1 MIAKGLS
8 QRDSIDAGWSSL
20 VARRAHNPK
29 VVGSNPAPATNNTS
43 PVHNGDVNK
52 KKPLFRG
59 FFVCETKTLN
69 SGLSCAEK
77 LASVASRDQQIQ
89 QLLEPTVEALG
100 FLLWGIEYLSQGK
113 HTLLRIYIEHE
124 DGISIENC
132 AAVSEQVS
140 SVLDV
145 EDPITGEYTL
155 EVSSPGMDRLLFQ
168 LTQYPAYVGE
178 IIELRL
184 RSAFEGRRKFK
195 GILKGIEGEDVVV
208 QVDNHEYL
216 LPHSA
221 IEKARVQPR
230 I

>member
-1 MIAKGLS
+1 MAAV
-8 QRDSIDAGWSSL
+8 DSTLKAL
-20 VARRAHNPK
+20 LQ
-29 VVGSNPAPATNNTS
+29 
-43 PVHNGDVNK
+43 PV
-52 KKPLFRG
+52 
-59 FFVCETKTLN
+59 
-69 SGLSCAEK
+69 
-77 LASVASRDQQIQ
+77 
-89 QLLEPTVEALG
+89 VEALDCE
-100 FLLWGIEYLSQGK
+100 LWGLELQSGGK
-113 HTLLRIYIEHE
+113 RKLLRIYIDRE
-124 DGISIENC
+124 DGIDVEDC
-132 AAVSEQVS
+132 ERVSRQS
-140 SVLDV
+140 GSVLDV

-195 GILKGIEGEDVVV
+195 GILKGIEGEDVVI